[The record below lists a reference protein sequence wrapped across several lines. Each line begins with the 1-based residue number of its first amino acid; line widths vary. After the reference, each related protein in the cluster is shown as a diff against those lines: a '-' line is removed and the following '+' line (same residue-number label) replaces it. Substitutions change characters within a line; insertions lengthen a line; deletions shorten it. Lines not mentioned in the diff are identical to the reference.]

1 MPSVQ
6 FTVYFCAVR
15 SLQRR
20 FSVLALALN
29 FRTGRNCPITKFQSY
44 MERVLICNYNTV

>member
-44 MERVLICNYNTV
+44 MERVLKCNYNTV